1 MRYTYVRQHDTTD
14 CAAACLAM
22 VCLHYKKEVTIT
34 RLRDMMGT
42 DLKGTNL
49 VGLQKAANEL
59 GFTTAA
65 VRVDRENFLSDFS
78 LPCIAQVITDQGLAH
93 FVVVFK
99 KTTIKDDG
107 ARRKHMLQD
116 AESRKEEE
124 EKGKKHKCKDYVI
137 IGDPGTEL
145 KKISLDEFYKNFTG
159 VLLLLNPT
167 SEFKGGKIEKGGMM
181 KRYINLLLPQK
192 KLFFYAILSSI
203 ITTILGIASSMFNK
217 ILMDEVLPY
226 GLNSLLVT
234 LILVFSVVSITS
246 TLIGFVRQW
255 VLIHL
260 SIKIDIPLMLGYF
273 GHIFNLPMKF
283 FATRKTGD
291 ITTRYSDANTI
302 KSIFTSIALSLV
314 MDISM
319 AVITG
324 IILFRM
330 NAMLFSISLFM
341 ALVSILLVLVYKQ
354 PYKKINEESMAQS
367 AALNSQMI
375 ESLRGI
381 ETVKCNANEQT
392 ELDNLEREYMK
403 SLKISLRSSRIST
416 TQGLISSF
424 ISTGFSMLTTYV
436 GITQVLN
443 GEMTLG
449 GFMAFSTLSGY
460 FTSPLSNL
468 IGLQMQIQEAS
479 ISMKRL
485 TEIMDYPSEY
495 ETAEGVEQSELDK
508 VEGDIEFK
516 DVTFRYGNRAPALDH
531 ISFTIPA
538 GKKVALVGGSGSG
551 KSTITKLLLKYYDP
565 EDGEID
571 INGANL
577 AEYTNSSVRR
587 AIAYVPQNI
596 ELFSKTIYDNIRIS
610 RMDAT
615 LDEVK
620 EAAHKAWEELLASRR
635 DMEKKGEETLQ
646 WMKENDRRG
655 IVLAGRPYHVDPEI
669 NHGIPELI
677 TSYGFAVLTEDSIS
691 QLGEIER
698 PLVVTDQWMYHTRLY
713 RAASYV
719 KSQNNLDLIQ
729 LNSFGCGLDAVTTD
743 QVNDILTGSG
753 KIYTVLKIDEVN
765 NLGAA
770 RIRIRSLIAALR
782 VRDKKHYE
790 RKVVSSAYH
799 RITFTK
805 DMKKDY
811 TILCPQMSPIHFDLI
826 EPAIRSF
833 GYQVEVLQNDNRSA
847 IDTGLKYV
855 NNDACYPSLIVVGQ
869 IMDALLSGKY
879 DLDHTAI
886 FMSQTGGGCRAS
898 NYIGFIRRALE
909 RAGMGQIPVI
919 SVNANGMETNPGFSI
934 TLPLLTKAMQAVV
947 YGDIFMRVLYA
958 TRPYEKEPGSA
969 NALHQ
974 KWKARCI
981 KSLSK
986 RVPNMMEFS
995 RNISGIVRDFDELPR
1010 ISGLQKPKVGIVGE
1024 ILVKFSPL
1032 ANNHIVELLESEGAE
1047 AVMPDLMDFLLYCFY
1062 NSNFKAANLGGKKSS
1077 ASLCNMGIS
1086 LLEYFRKAARRELM
1100 KSKHFTAPA
1109 RIANLAEM
1117 AKDFVS
1123 IGNQTGEGWFLTG
1136 EMLELIHSG
1145 VGNIVCTQP
1154 FGCLPNH
1161 IVGKGVIKEL
1171 RKAYPNSNIIAVDYD
1186 PGASEVNQ
1194 LNRIKLML
1202 STAQKNL
1209 KNIDI

>member
-116 AESRKEEE
+116 AETRKEEE

-145 KKISLDEFYKNFTG
+145 KKITLDEFYKNFTG

-167 SEFKGGKIEKGGMM
+167 SEFKGGKLGKDGKDGKSSKYGMM
-181 KRYINLLLPQK
+181 KRYIDLLLPQK
-192 KLFFYAILSSI
+192 KLFFYAILSSV

-226 GLNSLLVT
+226 GLNSLLIT

-319 AVITG
+319 AIITG

-341 ALVSILLVLVYKQ
+341 ALVSILLVLIYKQ
-354 PYKKINEESMAQS
+354 PYKRINEESMAQA

-416 TQGLISSF
+416 TQGLISAF
-424 ISTGFSMLTTYV
+424 ISTGFGMLTTYV
-436 GITQVLN
+436 GIMQVLN

-449 GFMAFSTLSGY
+449 GYMAFSTLSGY

-485 TEIMDYPSEY
+485 TEIMDYPAEY
-495 ETAEGVEQSELDK
+495 ETAEGTEQSELEK
-508 VEGDIEFK
+508 VDGDIEFK

-531 ISFTIPA
+531 VSFTIPA
-538 GKKVALVGGSGSG
+538 GKKVALVGSSGSG

-577 AEYTNSSVRR
+577 AEYTNHSVRR
-587 AIAYVPQNI
+587 AIAYVPQNV

-620 EAAHKAWEELLASRR
+620 EAAKKADAHEFIRHLPLQYNTYLEEAGNGLSGGEKQRIALARAFLKDSNLYIL
-635 DMEKKGEETLQ
+635 DESTSNLDFATETLIFNMIYEQ
-646 WMKENDRRG
+646 LADRSML
-655 IVLAGRPYHVDPEI
+655 IVAH
-669 NHGIPELI
+669 
-677 TSYGFAVLTEDSIS
+677 
-691 QLGEIER
+691 
-698 PLVVTDQWMYHTRLY
+698 RLSTI
-713 RAASYV
+713 RDC
-719 KSQNNLDLIQ
+719 DLI
-729 LNSFGCGLDAVTTD
+729 LVMDH
-743 QVNDILTGSG
+743 G
-753 KIYTVLKIDEVN
+753 KIVERGTHDELMAMDGRYAELWN
-765 NLGAA
+765 MQQG
-770 RIRIRSLIAALR
+770 IF
-782 VRDKKHYE
+782 
-790 RKVVSSAYH
+790 RKRKPESAPQAPSAVVEE
-799 RITFTK
+799 
-805 DMKKDY
+805 DD
-811 TILCPQMSPIHFDLI
+811 DG
-826 EPAIRSF
+826 E
-833 GYQVEVLQNDNRSA
+833 
-847 IDTGLKYV
+847 
-855 NNDACYPSLIVVGQ
+855 
-869 IMDALLSGKY
+869 
-879 DLDHTAI
+879 
-886 FMSQTGGGCRAS
+886 
-898 NYIGFIRRALE
+898 
-909 RAGMGQIPVI
+909 
-919 SVNANGMETNPGFSI
+919 SI
-934 TLPLLTKAMQAVV
+934 T
-947 YGDIFMRVLYA
+947 Y
-958 TRPYEKEPGSA
+958 
-969 NALHQ
+969 
-974 KWKARCI
+974 
-981 KSLSK
+981 
-986 RVPNMMEFS
+986 
-995 RNISGIVRDFDELPR
+995 
-1010 ISGLQKPKVGIVGE
+1010 
-1024 ILVKFSPL
+1024 
-1032 ANNHIVELLESEGAE
+1032 
-1047 AVMPDLMDFLLYCFY
+1047 
-1062 NSNFKAANLGGKKSS
+1062 
-1077 ASLCNMGIS
+1077 
-1086 LLEYFRKAARRELM
+1086 
-1100 KSKHFTAPA
+1100 
-1109 RIANLAEM
+1109 
-1117 AKDFVS
+1117 
-1123 IGNQTGEGWFLTG
+1123 
-1136 EMLELIHSG
+1136 
-1145 VGNIVCTQP
+1145 
-1154 FGCLPNH
+1154 
-1161 IVGKGVIKEL
+1161 
-1171 RKAYPNSNIIAVDYD
+1171 
-1186 PGASEVNQ
+1186 
-1194 LNRIKLML
+1194 
-1202 STAQKNL
+1202 
-1209 KNIDI
+1209 

>member
-99 KTTIKDDG
+99 KTTIKDEG

-116 AESRKEEE
+116 AETRKEEE
-124 EKGKKHKCKDYVI
+124 KKGKKHKCKDYVI

-167 SEFKGGKIEKGGMM
+167 SEFKGGKLGSRDGKDGKDGKSGKYGMM
-181 KRYINLLLPQK
+181 KRYIDLLLPQK
-192 KLFFYAILSSI
+192 KLFFYAILSSV

-226 GLNSLLVT
+226 GLNNLLVT

-291 ITTRYSDANTI
+291 ITTRYSDADTI

-354 PYKKINEESMAQS
+354 PYKRINEESMAQS

-416 TQGLISSF
+416 TQGLVSSF

-436 GITQVLN
+436 GISQVLN

-449 GFMAFSTLSGY
+449 GFMAFSTLSSY

-485 TEIMDYPSEY
+485 TEIMDYPAEN
-495 ETAEGVEQSELDK
+495 ETAEGMEQSEMEK

-531 ISFTIPA
+531 VSFTIPA
-538 GKKVALVGGSGSG
+538 GKKVALVGSSGSG

-571 INGANL
+571 VNGVNL
-577 AEYTNSSVRR
+577 AEYSNHSVRR
-587 AIAYVPQNI
+587 AIAYVPQNV

-620 EAAHKAWEELLASRR
+620 EAAKKADAHEFIRHLPLQYNTYLEEAGNGLSGGEKQRIALARAFLKDSNLYILDESTSNLDFATETLIFNMIYEQLADRSMLIVAHRLSTIRDCDLILVMDHGKIVERGTHEEL
-635 DMEKKGEETLQ
+635 
-646 WMKENDRRG
+646 
-655 IVLAGRPYHVDPEI
+655 
-669 NHGIPELI
+669 
-677 TSYGFAVLTEDSIS
+677 
-691 QLGEIER
+691 
-698 PLVVTDQWMYHTRLY
+698 
-713 RAASYV
+713 
-719 KSQNNLDLIQ
+719 
-729 LNSFGCGLDAVTTD
+729 
-743 QVNDILTGSG
+743 
-753 KIYTVLKIDEVN
+753 
-765 NLGAA
+765 
-770 RIRIRSLIAALR
+770 
-782 VRDKKHYE
+782 
-790 RKVVSSAYH
+790 
-799 RITFTK
+799 
-805 DMKKDY
+805 
-811 TILCPQMSPIHFDLI
+811 
-826 EPAIRSF
+826 
-833 GYQVEVLQNDNRSA
+833 
-847 IDTGLKYV
+847 
-855 NNDACYPSLIVVGQ
+855 
-869 IMDALLSGKY
+869 
-879 DLDHTAI
+879 
-886 FMSQTGGGCRAS
+886 
-898 NYIGFIRRALE
+898 
-909 RAGMGQIPVI
+909 
-919 SVNANGMETNPGFSI
+919 
-934 TLPLLTKAMQAVV
+934 
-947 YGDIFMRVLYA
+947 
-958 TRPYEKEPGSA
+958 
-969 NALHQ
+969 
-974 KWKARCI
+974 
-981 KSLSK
+981 
-986 RVPNMMEFS
+986 
-995 RNISGIVRDFDELPR
+995 
-1010 ISGLQKPKVGIVGE
+1010 
-1024 ILVKFSPL
+1024 
-1032 ANNHIVELLESEGAE
+1032 
-1047 AVMPDLMDFLLYCFY
+1047 
-1062 NSNFKAANLGGKKSS
+1062 
-1077 ASLCNMGIS
+1077 
-1086 LLEYFRKAARRELM
+1086 
-1100 KSKHFTAPA
+1100 
-1109 RIANLAEM
+1109 M
-1117 AKDFVS
+1117 AKD
-1123 IGNQTGEGWFLTG
+1123 GRYA
-1136 EMLELIHSG
+1136 ELWNMQQGI
-1145 VGNIVCTQP
+1145 
-1154 FGCLPNH
+1154 FR
-1161 IVGKGVIKEL
+1161 K
-1171 RKAYPNSNIIAVDYD
+1171 RKAEPAPQVSAAVVEEDDDGESITY
-1186 PGASEVNQ
+1186 
-1194 LNRIKLML
+1194 
-1202 STAQKNL
+1202 
-1209 KNIDI
+1209 

>member
-99 KTTIKDDG
+99 KITIKDEG

-116 AESRKEEE
+116 AETRKEEE
-124 EKGKKHKCKDYVI
+124 KKGKKHKCKDYVI

-167 SEFKGGKIEKGGMM
+167 SEFKGGKLGSRDGKDGKDGKSGKYGMM
-181 KRYINLLLPQK
+181 KRYIDLLLPQK
-192 KLFFYAILSSI
+192 KLFFYAILSSV

-226 GLNSLLVT
+226 GLNNLLVT

-291 ITTRYSDANTI
+291 ITTRYSDADTI

-354 PYKKINEESMAQS
+354 PYKRINEESMAQS

-436 GITQVLN
+436 GISQVLN

-449 GFMAFSTLSGY
+449 GFMAFSTLSSY

-485 TEIMDYPSEY
+485 TEIMDYPAEN
-495 ETAEGVEQSELDK
+495 ETAEGMEQSEMEK

-516 DVTFRYGNRAPALDH
+516 DVTFRYGNRTPALDH
-531 ISFTIPA
+531 VSFTIPA
-538 GKKVALVGGSGSG
+538 GKKVALVGSSGSG

-571 INGANL
+571 VNGVNL
-577 AEYTNSSVRR
+577 AEYSNHSVRR
-587 AIAYVPQNI
+587 AIAYVPQNV

-620 EAAHKAWEELLASRR
+620 EAAKKADAHEFIRHLPLQYNTYLEEAGNGLSGGEKQRIALARAFLKDSNLYILDESTSNLDFATETLIFNMIYEQLADRSMLIVAHRLSTIRDCDLILVMDHGKIVERGNHEEL
-635 DMEKKGEETLQ
+635 
-646 WMKENDRRG
+646 
-655 IVLAGRPYHVDPEI
+655 
-669 NHGIPELI
+669 
-677 TSYGFAVLTEDSIS
+677 
-691 QLGEIER
+691 
-698 PLVVTDQWMYHTRLY
+698 
-713 RAASYV
+713 
-719 KSQNNLDLIQ
+719 
-729 LNSFGCGLDAVTTD
+729 
-743 QVNDILTGSG
+743 
-753 KIYTVLKIDEVN
+753 
-765 NLGAA
+765 
-770 RIRIRSLIAALR
+770 
-782 VRDKKHYE
+782 
-790 RKVVSSAYH
+790 
-799 RITFTK
+799 
-805 DMKKDY
+805 
-811 TILCPQMSPIHFDLI
+811 
-826 EPAIRSF
+826 
-833 GYQVEVLQNDNRSA
+833 
-847 IDTGLKYV
+847 
-855 NNDACYPSLIVVGQ
+855 
-869 IMDALLSGKY
+869 
-879 DLDHTAI
+879 
-886 FMSQTGGGCRAS
+886 
-898 NYIGFIRRALE
+898 
-909 RAGMGQIPVI
+909 
-919 SVNANGMETNPGFSI
+919 
-934 TLPLLTKAMQAVV
+934 
-947 YGDIFMRVLYA
+947 
-958 TRPYEKEPGSA
+958 
-969 NALHQ
+969 
-974 KWKARCI
+974 
-981 KSLSK
+981 
-986 RVPNMMEFS
+986 
-995 RNISGIVRDFDELPR
+995 
-1010 ISGLQKPKVGIVGE
+1010 
-1024 ILVKFSPL
+1024 
-1032 ANNHIVELLESEGAE
+1032 
-1047 AVMPDLMDFLLYCFY
+1047 
-1062 NSNFKAANLGGKKSS
+1062 
-1077 ASLCNMGIS
+1077 
-1086 LLEYFRKAARRELM
+1086 
-1100 KSKHFTAPA
+1100 
-1109 RIANLAEM
+1109 M
-1117 AKDFVS
+1117 AKD
-1123 IGNQTGEGWFLTG
+1123 GRYA
-1136 EMLELIHSG
+1136 ELWNMQQGI
-1145 VGNIVCTQP
+1145 
-1154 FGCLPNH
+1154 FR
-1161 IVGKGVIKEL
+1161 K
-1171 RKAYPNSNIIAVDYD
+1171 RKAEPAPQAVAAVVEEDDDGESITY
-1186 PGASEVNQ
+1186 
-1194 LNRIKLML
+1194 
-1202 STAQKNL
+1202 
-1209 KNIDI
+1209 

>member
-99 KTTIKDDG
+99 KTTIKDEG

-116 AESRKEEE
+116 AETRKEEE
-124 EKGKKHKCKDYVI
+124 KKGKKHKCKDYVI

-167 SEFKGGKIEKGGMM
+167 SEFKGGKLGSRDGKDGKDGKSGKYGMM
-181 KRYINLLLPQK
+181 KRYIDLLLPQK
-192 KLFFYAILSSI
+192 KLFFYAILSSV

-226 GLNSLLVT
+226 GLNNLLVT

-291 ITTRYSDANTI
+291 ITTRYSDADTI

-354 PYKKINEESMAQS
+354 PYKRINEESMAQS

-436 GITQVLN
+436 GISQVLN

-449 GFMAFSTLSGY
+449 GFMAFSTLSSY

-485 TEIMDYPSEY
+485 TEIMDYPAEN
-495 ETAEGVEQSELDK
+495 ETAEGMEQSEMEK

-531 ISFTIPA
+531 VSFTIPA
-538 GKKVALVGGSGSG
+538 GKKVALVGSSGSG

-571 INGANL
+571 VNGVNL
-577 AEYTNSSVRR
+577 AEYSSHSVRR
-587 AIAYVPQNI
+587 AIAYVPQNV

-620 EAAHKAWEELLASRR
+620 EAAKKADAHEFIRHLPLQYNTYLEEAGNGLSGGEKQRIALARAFLKDSNLYILDESTSNLDFATETLIFNMIYEQLADRSMLIVAHRLSTIRDCDLILVMDHGKIVERGNHEEL
-635 DMEKKGEETLQ
+635 
-646 WMKENDRRG
+646 
-655 IVLAGRPYHVDPEI
+655 
-669 NHGIPELI
+669 
-677 TSYGFAVLTEDSIS
+677 
-691 QLGEIER
+691 
-698 PLVVTDQWMYHTRLY
+698 
-713 RAASYV
+713 
-719 KSQNNLDLIQ
+719 
-729 LNSFGCGLDAVTTD
+729 
-743 QVNDILTGSG
+743 
-753 KIYTVLKIDEVN
+753 
-765 NLGAA
+765 
-770 RIRIRSLIAALR
+770 
-782 VRDKKHYE
+782 
-790 RKVVSSAYH
+790 
-799 RITFTK
+799 
-805 DMKKDY
+805 
-811 TILCPQMSPIHFDLI
+811 
-826 EPAIRSF
+826 
-833 GYQVEVLQNDNRSA
+833 
-847 IDTGLKYV
+847 
-855 NNDACYPSLIVVGQ
+855 
-869 IMDALLSGKY
+869 
-879 DLDHTAI
+879 
-886 FMSQTGGGCRAS
+886 
-898 NYIGFIRRALE
+898 
-909 RAGMGQIPVI
+909 
-919 SVNANGMETNPGFSI
+919 
-934 TLPLLTKAMQAVV
+934 
-947 YGDIFMRVLYA
+947 
-958 TRPYEKEPGSA
+958 
-969 NALHQ
+969 
-974 KWKARCI
+974 
-981 KSLSK
+981 
-986 RVPNMMEFS
+986 
-995 RNISGIVRDFDELPR
+995 
-1010 ISGLQKPKVGIVGE
+1010 
-1024 ILVKFSPL
+1024 
-1032 ANNHIVELLESEGAE
+1032 
-1047 AVMPDLMDFLLYCFY
+1047 
-1062 NSNFKAANLGGKKSS
+1062 
-1077 ASLCNMGIS
+1077 
-1086 LLEYFRKAARRELM
+1086 
-1100 KSKHFTAPA
+1100 
-1109 RIANLAEM
+1109 M
-1117 AKDFVS
+1117 AKD
-1123 IGNQTGEGWFLTG
+1123 GRYA
-1136 EMLELIHSG
+1136 ELWNMQQGI
-1145 VGNIVCTQP
+1145 
-1154 FGCLPNH
+1154 FR
-1161 IVGKGVIKEL
+1161 K
-1171 RKAYPNSNIIAVDYD
+1171 RKAEPAPQVSAAVVEEDDDGESITY
-1186 PGASEVNQ
+1186 
-1194 LNRIKLML
+1194 
-1202 STAQKNL
+1202 
-1209 KNIDI
+1209 

>member
-99 KTTIKDDG
+99 KTTIKDEG

-116 AESRKEEE
+116 AETRKEEE
-124 EKGKKHKCKDYVI
+124 KKGKKHKCKDYVI

-167 SEFKGGKIEKGGMM
+167 SEFKGGKLGSRDGKGGKDGKDGKSGKYGMM
-181 KRYINLLLPQK
+181 KRYIDLLLPQK
-192 KLFFYAILSSI
+192 KLFFYAILSSV

-226 GLNSLLVT
+226 GLNNLLVT

-291 ITTRYSDANTI
+291 ITTRYSDADTI

-354 PYKKINEESMAQS
+354 PYKRINEESMAQS

-436 GITQVLN
+436 GISQVLN

-449 GFMAFSTLSGY
+449 GFMAFSTLSSY

-468 IGLQMQIQEAS
+468 IGLQMEIQEAS

-485 TEIMDYPSEY
+485 TEIMDYPAEN
-495 ETAEGVEQSELDK
+495 ETAEGMEQSEMEK

-531 ISFTIPA
+531 VSFTIPA
-538 GKKVALVGGSGSG
+538 GKKVALVGSSGSG

-571 INGANL
+571 VNGVNL
-577 AEYTNSSVRR
+577 AEYSNHSVRR
-587 AIAYVPQNI
+587 AIAYVPQNV

-620 EAAHKAWEELLASRR
+620 EAAKKADAHEFIRHLPLQYNTYLEEAGNGLSGGEKQRIALARAFLKDSNLYILDESTSNLDFATETLIFNMIYEQLADRSMLIVAHRLSTIRDCDLILVMDHGKIVERGNHEEL
-635 DMEKKGEETLQ
+635 
-646 WMKENDRRG
+646 
-655 IVLAGRPYHVDPEI
+655 
-669 NHGIPELI
+669 
-677 TSYGFAVLTEDSIS
+677 
-691 QLGEIER
+691 
-698 PLVVTDQWMYHTRLY
+698 
-713 RAASYV
+713 
-719 KSQNNLDLIQ
+719 
-729 LNSFGCGLDAVTTD
+729 
-743 QVNDILTGSG
+743 
-753 KIYTVLKIDEVN
+753 
-765 NLGAA
+765 
-770 RIRIRSLIAALR
+770 
-782 VRDKKHYE
+782 
-790 RKVVSSAYH
+790 
-799 RITFTK
+799 
-805 DMKKDY
+805 
-811 TILCPQMSPIHFDLI
+811 
-826 EPAIRSF
+826 
-833 GYQVEVLQNDNRSA
+833 
-847 IDTGLKYV
+847 
-855 NNDACYPSLIVVGQ
+855 
-869 IMDALLSGKY
+869 
-879 DLDHTAI
+879 
-886 FMSQTGGGCRAS
+886 
-898 NYIGFIRRALE
+898 
-909 RAGMGQIPVI
+909 
-919 SVNANGMETNPGFSI
+919 
-934 TLPLLTKAMQAVV
+934 
-947 YGDIFMRVLYA
+947 
-958 TRPYEKEPGSA
+958 
-969 NALHQ
+969 
-974 KWKARCI
+974 
-981 KSLSK
+981 
-986 RVPNMMEFS
+986 
-995 RNISGIVRDFDELPR
+995 
-1010 ISGLQKPKVGIVGE
+1010 
-1024 ILVKFSPL
+1024 
-1032 ANNHIVELLESEGAE
+1032 
-1047 AVMPDLMDFLLYCFY
+1047 
-1062 NSNFKAANLGGKKSS
+1062 
-1077 ASLCNMGIS
+1077 
-1086 LLEYFRKAARRELM
+1086 
-1100 KSKHFTAPA
+1100 
-1109 RIANLAEM
+1109 M
-1117 AKDFVS
+1117 AKD
-1123 IGNQTGEGWFLTG
+1123 GRYA
-1136 EMLELIHSG
+1136 ELWNMQQGI
-1145 VGNIVCTQP
+1145 
-1154 FGCLPNH
+1154 FR
-1161 IVGKGVIKEL
+1161 K
-1171 RKAYPNSNIIAVDYD
+1171 RKAEPAPQVSAAVVEEDDDGESITY
-1186 PGASEVNQ
+1186 
-1194 LNRIKLML
+1194 
-1202 STAQKNL
+1202 
-1209 KNIDI
+1209 

>member
-99 KTTIKDDG
+99 KTTIKDEG

-116 AESRKEEE
+116 AETRKEEE
-124 EKGKKHKCKDYVI
+124 KKGKKHKCKDYVI

-167 SEFKGGKIEKGGMM
+167 SEFKGGKLGSRDGKDGKDGKSGKYGMM
-181 KRYINLLLPQK
+181 KRYIDLLLPQK
-192 KLFFYAILSSI
+192 KLFFYAILSSV

-226 GLNSLLVT
+226 GLNNLLVT

-291 ITTRYSDANTI
+291 ITTRYSDADTI

-341 ALVSILLVLVYKQ
+341 ALVSILLVLVFKQ
-354 PYKKINEESMAQS
+354 PYKRINEETMIQS

-381 ETVKCNANEQT
+381 ETIKCNANEDTQL
-392 ELDNLEREYMK
+392 ENLEKEYIK

-416 TQGLISSF
+416 GQGLISTF

-436 GITQVLN
+436 GISQVLH

-449 GFMAFSTLSGY
+449 GFMAFSTLSSY

-468 IGLQMQIQEAS
+468 IGLQMSIQEAG

-485 TEIMDYPSEY
+485 TEIMDYP
-495 ETAEGVEQSELDK
+495 AEDEANEGSELIPLEK

-538 GKKVALVGGSGSG
+538 GKKVALVGSSGSG

-571 INGANL
+571 VNGVNL
-577 AEYTNSSVRR
+577 AEYSNHSVRR
-587 AIAYVPQNI
+587 AIAYVPQNV

-620 EAAHKAWEELLASRR
+620 EAAKKADAHEFIRHLPLQYNTYLEEAGNGLSGGEKQRIALARAFLKDSNLYILDESTSNLDFATETLIFNMIYEQLADRSMLIVAHRLSTIRDCDLILVMDHGKIVERGNHEEL
-635 DMEKKGEETLQ
+635 
-646 WMKENDRRG
+646 
-655 IVLAGRPYHVDPEI
+655 
-669 NHGIPELI
+669 
-677 TSYGFAVLTEDSIS
+677 
-691 QLGEIER
+691 
-698 PLVVTDQWMYHTRLY
+698 
-713 RAASYV
+713 
-719 KSQNNLDLIQ
+719 
-729 LNSFGCGLDAVTTD
+729 
-743 QVNDILTGSG
+743 
-753 KIYTVLKIDEVN
+753 
-765 NLGAA
+765 
-770 RIRIRSLIAALR
+770 
-782 VRDKKHYE
+782 
-790 RKVVSSAYH
+790 
-799 RITFTK
+799 
-805 DMKKDY
+805 
-811 TILCPQMSPIHFDLI
+811 
-826 EPAIRSF
+826 
-833 GYQVEVLQNDNRSA
+833 
-847 IDTGLKYV
+847 
-855 NNDACYPSLIVVGQ
+855 
-869 IMDALLSGKY
+869 
-879 DLDHTAI
+879 
-886 FMSQTGGGCRAS
+886 
-898 NYIGFIRRALE
+898 
-909 RAGMGQIPVI
+909 
-919 SVNANGMETNPGFSI
+919 
-934 TLPLLTKAMQAVV
+934 
-947 YGDIFMRVLYA
+947 
-958 TRPYEKEPGSA
+958 
-969 NALHQ
+969 
-974 KWKARCI
+974 
-981 KSLSK
+981 
-986 RVPNMMEFS
+986 
-995 RNISGIVRDFDELPR
+995 
-1010 ISGLQKPKVGIVGE
+1010 
-1024 ILVKFSPL
+1024 
-1032 ANNHIVELLESEGAE
+1032 
-1047 AVMPDLMDFLLYCFY
+1047 
-1062 NSNFKAANLGGKKSS
+1062 
-1077 ASLCNMGIS
+1077 
-1086 LLEYFRKAARRELM
+1086 
-1100 KSKHFTAPA
+1100 
-1109 RIANLAEM
+1109 M
-1117 AKDFVS
+1117 AKD
-1123 IGNQTGEGWFLTG
+1123 GRYA
-1136 EMLELIHSG
+1136 ELWNMQQGI
-1145 VGNIVCTQP
+1145 
-1154 FGCLPNH
+1154 FR
-1161 IVGKGVIKEL
+1161 K
-1171 RKAYPNSNIIAVDYD
+1171 RKAEPAPQVSAAVVEEDDDGESITY
-1186 PGASEVNQ
+1186 
-1194 LNRIKLML
+1194 
-1202 STAQKNL
+1202 
-1209 KNIDI
+1209 

>member
-99 KTTIKDDG
+99 KTTIKDEG

-116 AESRKEEE
+116 AETRKEEE
-124 EKGKKHKCKDYVI
+124 KKGKKHKCKDYVI

-167 SEFKGGKIEKGGMM
+167 SEFKGGKLGSRDGKDGKSGKYGMM
-181 KRYINLLLPQK
+181 KRYIDLLLPQK
-192 KLFFYAILSSI
+192 KLFFYAILSSV

-226 GLNSLLVT
+226 GLNNLLVT

-291 ITTRYSDANTI
+291 ITTRYSDADTI

-354 PYKKINEESMAQS
+354 PYKRINEESMAQS

-436 GITQVLN
+436 GISQVLN

-449 GFMAFSTLSGY
+449 GFMAFSTLSSY

-468 IGLQMQIQEAS
+468 IGLQMEIQEAS

-485 TEIMDYPSEY
+485 TEIMDYPAEN
-495 ETAEGVEQSELDK
+495 ETAEGMEQSEMEK

-531 ISFTIPA
+531 VSFTIPA
-538 GKKVALVGGSGSG
+538 GKKVALVGSSGSG

-571 INGANL
+571 VNGVNL
-577 AEYTNSSVRR
+577 AEYSNHSVRR
-587 AIAYVPQNI
+587 AIAYVPQNV

-620 EAAHKAWEELLASRR
+620 EAAKKADAHEFIRHLPLQYNTYLEEAGNGLSGGEKQRIALARAFLKDSNLYILDESTSNLDFATETLIFNMIYEQLADRSMLIVAHRLSTIRDCDLILVMDHGKIVERGNHEEL
-635 DMEKKGEETLQ
+635 
-646 WMKENDRRG
+646 
-655 IVLAGRPYHVDPEI
+655 
-669 NHGIPELI
+669 
-677 TSYGFAVLTEDSIS
+677 
-691 QLGEIER
+691 
-698 PLVVTDQWMYHTRLY
+698 
-713 RAASYV
+713 
-719 KSQNNLDLIQ
+719 
-729 LNSFGCGLDAVTTD
+729 
-743 QVNDILTGSG
+743 
-753 KIYTVLKIDEVN
+753 
-765 NLGAA
+765 
-770 RIRIRSLIAALR
+770 
-782 VRDKKHYE
+782 
-790 RKVVSSAYH
+790 
-799 RITFTK
+799 
-805 DMKKDY
+805 
-811 TILCPQMSPIHFDLI
+811 
-826 EPAIRSF
+826 
-833 GYQVEVLQNDNRSA
+833 
-847 IDTGLKYV
+847 
-855 NNDACYPSLIVVGQ
+855 
-869 IMDALLSGKY
+869 
-879 DLDHTAI
+879 
-886 FMSQTGGGCRAS
+886 
-898 NYIGFIRRALE
+898 
-909 RAGMGQIPVI
+909 
-919 SVNANGMETNPGFSI
+919 
-934 TLPLLTKAMQAVV
+934 
-947 YGDIFMRVLYA
+947 
-958 TRPYEKEPGSA
+958 
-969 NALHQ
+969 
-974 KWKARCI
+974 
-981 KSLSK
+981 
-986 RVPNMMEFS
+986 
-995 RNISGIVRDFDELPR
+995 
-1010 ISGLQKPKVGIVGE
+1010 
-1024 ILVKFSPL
+1024 
-1032 ANNHIVELLESEGAE
+1032 
-1047 AVMPDLMDFLLYCFY
+1047 
-1062 NSNFKAANLGGKKSS
+1062 
-1077 ASLCNMGIS
+1077 
-1086 LLEYFRKAARRELM
+1086 
-1100 KSKHFTAPA
+1100 
-1109 RIANLAEM
+1109 M
-1117 AKDFVS
+1117 AKD
-1123 IGNQTGEGWFLTG
+1123 GRYA
-1136 EMLELIHSG
+1136 ELWNMQQGI
-1145 VGNIVCTQP
+1145 
-1154 FGCLPNH
+1154 FR
-1161 IVGKGVIKEL
+1161 K
-1171 RKAYPNSNIIAVDYD
+1171 RKAEPAPQAVAAVVEEDDDGESITY
-1186 PGASEVNQ
+1186 
-1194 LNRIKLML
+1194 
-1202 STAQKNL
+1202 
-1209 KNIDI
+1209 

>member
-99 KTTIKDDG
+99 KTTIKDEG

-116 AESRKEEE
+116 AETRKEEE
-124 EKGKKHKCKDYVI
+124 KKGKKHKCKDYVI

-167 SEFKGGKIEKGGMM
+167 SEFKGGKPGSRDGKDGKDGKSGKYGMM
-181 KRYINLLLPQK
+181 KRYIDLLLPQK
-192 KLFFYAILSSI
+192 KLFFYAILSSV

-226 GLNSLLVT
+226 GLNNLLVT

-291 ITTRYSDANTI
+291 ITTRYSDADTI

-354 PYKKINEESMAQS
+354 PYKRINEESMAQS

-436 GITQVLN
+436 GISQVLN

-449 GFMAFSTLSGY
+449 GFMAFSTLSSY

-485 TEIMDYPSEY
+485 TEIMDYPAEN
-495 ETAEGVEQSELDK
+495 ETAEGMEQSEMEK

-531 ISFTIPA
+531 VSFTIPA
-538 GKKVALVGGSGSG
+538 GKKVALVGSSGSG

-571 INGANL
+571 VNGVNL
-577 AEYTNSSVRR
+577 AEYSNHSVRR
-587 AIAYVPQNI
+587 AIAYVPQNV

-620 EAAHKAWEELLASRR
+620 EAAKKADAHEFIRHLPLQYNTYLEEAGNGLSGGEKQRIALARAFLKDSNLYILDESTSNLDFATETLIFNMIYEQLADRSMLIVAHRLSTIRDCDLILVMDHGKIVERGNHEEL
-635 DMEKKGEETLQ
+635 
-646 WMKENDRRG
+646 
-655 IVLAGRPYHVDPEI
+655 
-669 NHGIPELI
+669 
-677 TSYGFAVLTEDSIS
+677 
-691 QLGEIER
+691 
-698 PLVVTDQWMYHTRLY
+698 
-713 RAASYV
+713 
-719 KSQNNLDLIQ
+719 
-729 LNSFGCGLDAVTTD
+729 
-743 QVNDILTGSG
+743 
-753 KIYTVLKIDEVN
+753 
-765 NLGAA
+765 
-770 RIRIRSLIAALR
+770 
-782 VRDKKHYE
+782 
-790 RKVVSSAYH
+790 
-799 RITFTK
+799 
-805 DMKKDY
+805 
-811 TILCPQMSPIHFDLI
+811 
-826 EPAIRSF
+826 
-833 GYQVEVLQNDNRSA
+833 
-847 IDTGLKYV
+847 
-855 NNDACYPSLIVVGQ
+855 
-869 IMDALLSGKY
+869 
-879 DLDHTAI
+879 
-886 FMSQTGGGCRAS
+886 
-898 NYIGFIRRALE
+898 
-909 RAGMGQIPVI
+909 
-919 SVNANGMETNPGFSI
+919 
-934 TLPLLTKAMQAVV
+934 
-947 YGDIFMRVLYA
+947 
-958 TRPYEKEPGSA
+958 
-969 NALHQ
+969 
-974 KWKARCI
+974 
-981 KSLSK
+981 
-986 RVPNMMEFS
+986 
-995 RNISGIVRDFDELPR
+995 
-1010 ISGLQKPKVGIVGE
+1010 
-1024 ILVKFSPL
+1024 
-1032 ANNHIVELLESEGAE
+1032 
-1047 AVMPDLMDFLLYCFY
+1047 
-1062 NSNFKAANLGGKKSS
+1062 
-1077 ASLCNMGIS
+1077 
-1086 LLEYFRKAARRELM
+1086 
-1100 KSKHFTAPA
+1100 
-1109 RIANLAEM
+1109 M
-1117 AKDFVS
+1117 AKD
-1123 IGNQTGEGWFLTG
+1123 GRYA
-1136 EMLELIHSG
+1136 ELWNMQQGI
-1145 VGNIVCTQP
+1145 
-1154 FGCLPNH
+1154 FR
-1161 IVGKGVIKEL
+1161 K
-1171 RKAYPNSNIIAVDYD
+1171 RKAEPAPQAVAAVVEEDDDGESITY
-1186 PGASEVNQ
+1186 
-1194 LNRIKLML
+1194 
-1202 STAQKNL
+1202 
-1209 KNIDI
+1209 

>member
-99 KTTIKDDG
+99 KTTIKDEG

-116 AESRKEEE
+116 AETRKEEE
-124 EKGKKHKCKDYVI
+124 KKGKKHKCKDYVI

-167 SEFKGGKIEKGGMM
+167 SEFKGGKLGSRDGKDGKDGKSGKYGMM
-181 KRYINLLLPQK
+181 KRYIDLLLPQK
-192 KLFFYAILSSI
+192 KLFFYAILSSV

-291 ITTRYSDANTI
+291 ITTRYSDADTI

-354 PYKKINEESMAQS
+354 PYKRINEESMAQS

-436 GITQVLN
+436 GISQVLN

-449 GFMAFSTLSGY
+449 GFMAFSTLSSY

-485 TEIMDYPSEY
+485 TEIMDYPAEY

-531 ISFTIPA
+531 VSFTIPA
-538 GKKVALVGGSGSG
+538 GKKVALVGSSGSG

-571 INGANL
+571 VNGVNL
-577 AEYTNSSVRR
+577 AEYSNHSVRR
-587 AIAYVPQNI
+587 AIAYVPQNV

-620 EAAHKAWEELLASRR
+620 EAAKKADAHEFIRHLPLQYNTYLEEAGNGLSGGEKQRIALARAFLKDSNLYILDESTSNLDFATETLIFNMIYEQLADRSMLIVAHRLSTIRDCDLILVMDHGKIVERGTHDELLAKDGRYAELWN
-635 DMEKKGEETLQ
+635 MQ
-646 WMKENDRRG
+646 QG
-655 IVLAGRPYHVDPEI
+655 IFRKRKPE
-669 NHGIPELI
+669 P
-677 TSYGFAVLTEDSIS
+677 T
-691 QLGEIER
+691 
-698 PLVVTDQWMYHTRLY
+698 
-713 RAASYV
+713 
-719 KSQNNLDLIQ
+719 
-729 LNSFGCGLDAVTTD
+729 
-743 QVNDILTGSG
+743 
-753 KIYTVLKIDEVN
+753 
-765 NLGAA
+765 
-770 RIRIRSLIAALR
+770 
-782 VRDKKHYE
+782 
-790 RKVVSSAYH
+790 
-799 RITFTK
+799 
-805 DMKKDY
+805 
-811 TILCPQMSPIHFDLI
+811 PQMPS
-826 EPAIRSF
+826 AV
-833 GYQVEVLQNDNRSA
+833 VEED
-847 IDTGLKYV
+847 DDG
-855 NNDACYPSLIVVGQ
+855 
-869 IMDALLSGKY
+869 
-879 DLDHTAI
+879 
-886 FMSQTGGGCRAS
+886 
-898 NYIGFIRRALE
+898 E
-909 RAGMGQIPVI
+909 
-919 SVNANGMETNPGFSI
+919 SI
-934 TLPLLTKAMQAVV
+934 T
-947 YGDIFMRVLYA
+947 Y
-958 TRPYEKEPGSA
+958 
-969 NALHQ
+969 
-974 KWKARCI
+974 
-981 KSLSK
+981 
-986 RVPNMMEFS
+986 
-995 RNISGIVRDFDELPR
+995 
-1010 ISGLQKPKVGIVGE
+1010 
-1024 ILVKFSPL
+1024 
-1032 ANNHIVELLESEGAE
+1032 
-1047 AVMPDLMDFLLYCFY
+1047 
-1062 NSNFKAANLGGKKSS
+1062 
-1077 ASLCNMGIS
+1077 
-1086 LLEYFRKAARRELM
+1086 
-1100 KSKHFTAPA
+1100 
-1109 RIANLAEM
+1109 
-1117 AKDFVS
+1117 
-1123 IGNQTGEGWFLTG
+1123 
-1136 EMLELIHSG
+1136 
-1145 VGNIVCTQP
+1145 
-1154 FGCLPNH
+1154 
-1161 IVGKGVIKEL
+1161 
-1171 RKAYPNSNIIAVDYD
+1171 
-1186 PGASEVNQ
+1186 
-1194 LNRIKLML
+1194 
-1202 STAQKNL
+1202 
-1209 KNIDI
+1209 

>member
-99 KTTIKDDG
+99 KTTIKDEG

-116 AESRKEEE
+116 AETRKEEE
-124 EKGKKHKCKDYVI
+124 KKGKKHKCKDYVI

-167 SEFKGGKIEKGGMM
+167 SEFKGGKLGSRDGKDGKDGKSGKYGMM
-181 KRYINLLLPQK
+181 KRYIDLLLPQK
-192 KLFFYAILSSI
+192 KLFFYAILSSV

-226 GLNSLLVT
+226 GLNNLLVT

-291 ITTRYSDANTI
+291 ITTRYSDADTI

-354 PYKKINEESMAQS
+354 PYKRINEESMAQS

-449 GFMAFSTLSGY
+449 GFMAFSTLSSY

-485 TEIMDYPSEY
+485 TEIMDYPAEN
-495 ETAEGVEQSELDK
+495 ETAEGMEQSEMEK

-531 ISFTIPA
+531 VSFTIPA
-538 GKKVALVGGSGSG
+538 GKKVALVGSSGSG

-571 INGANL
+571 VNGVNL
-577 AEYTNSSVRR
+577 AEYSSHSVRR
-587 AIAYVPQNI
+587 AIAYVPQNV

-620 EAAHKAWEELLASRR
+620 EAAKKADAHEFIRHLPLQYNTYLEEAGNGLSGGEKQRIALARAFLKDSNLYILDESTSNLDFATETLIFNMIYEQLADRSMLIVAHRLSTIRDCDLILVMDHGKIVERGNHEEL
-635 DMEKKGEETLQ
+635 
-646 WMKENDRRG
+646 
-655 IVLAGRPYHVDPEI
+655 
-669 NHGIPELI
+669 
-677 TSYGFAVLTEDSIS
+677 
-691 QLGEIER
+691 
-698 PLVVTDQWMYHTRLY
+698 
-713 RAASYV
+713 
-719 KSQNNLDLIQ
+719 
-729 LNSFGCGLDAVTTD
+729 
-743 QVNDILTGSG
+743 
-753 KIYTVLKIDEVN
+753 
-765 NLGAA
+765 
-770 RIRIRSLIAALR
+770 
-782 VRDKKHYE
+782 
-790 RKVVSSAYH
+790 
-799 RITFTK
+799 
-805 DMKKDY
+805 
-811 TILCPQMSPIHFDLI
+811 
-826 EPAIRSF
+826 
-833 GYQVEVLQNDNRSA
+833 
-847 IDTGLKYV
+847 
-855 NNDACYPSLIVVGQ
+855 
-869 IMDALLSGKY
+869 
-879 DLDHTAI
+879 
-886 FMSQTGGGCRAS
+886 
-898 NYIGFIRRALE
+898 
-909 RAGMGQIPVI
+909 
-919 SVNANGMETNPGFSI
+919 
-934 TLPLLTKAMQAVV
+934 
-947 YGDIFMRVLYA
+947 
-958 TRPYEKEPGSA
+958 
-969 NALHQ
+969 
-974 KWKARCI
+974 
-981 KSLSK
+981 
-986 RVPNMMEFS
+986 
-995 RNISGIVRDFDELPR
+995 
-1010 ISGLQKPKVGIVGE
+1010 
-1024 ILVKFSPL
+1024 
-1032 ANNHIVELLESEGAE
+1032 
-1047 AVMPDLMDFLLYCFY
+1047 
-1062 NSNFKAANLGGKKSS
+1062 
-1077 ASLCNMGIS
+1077 
-1086 LLEYFRKAARRELM
+1086 
-1100 KSKHFTAPA
+1100 
-1109 RIANLAEM
+1109 M
-1117 AKDFVS
+1117 AKD
-1123 IGNQTGEGWFLTG
+1123 GRYA
-1136 EMLELIHSG
+1136 ELWNMQQGI
-1145 VGNIVCTQP
+1145 
-1154 FGCLPNH
+1154 FR
-1161 IVGKGVIKEL
+1161 K
-1171 RKAYPNSNIIAVDYD
+1171 RKAEPAPQVSAAVVEEDDDGESITY
-1186 PGASEVNQ
+1186 
-1194 LNRIKLML
+1194 
-1202 STAQKNL
+1202 
-1209 KNIDI
+1209 

>member
-99 KTTIKDDG
+99 KTTIKDEG

-116 AESRKEEE
+116 AETRKEEE
-124 EKGKKHKCKDYVI
+124 KKGKKHKCKDYVI

-167 SEFKGGKIEKGGMM
+167 SEFKGGKLGSRDGKGGKDGKDGKSGKYGMM
-181 KRYINLLLPQK
+181 KRYIDLLLPQK
-192 KLFFYAILSSI
+192 KLFFYAILSSV

-226 GLNSLLVT
+226 GLNNLLVT

-291 ITTRYSDANTI
+291 ITTRYSDADTI

-354 PYKKINEESMAQS
+354 PYKRINEESMAQS

-436 GITQVLN
+436 GISQVLN

-449 GFMAFSTLSGY
+449 GFMAFSTLSSY

-485 TEIMDYPSEY
+485 TEIMDYPAEN
-495 ETAEGVEQSELDK
+495 ETAEGMEQSEMEK

-531 ISFTIPA
+531 VSFTIPA
-538 GKKVALVGGSGSG
+538 GKKVALVGSSGSG

-571 INGANL
+571 VNGVNL
-577 AEYTNSSVRR
+577 AEYSSHSVRR
-587 AIAYVPQNI
+587 AIAYVPQNV

-620 EAAHKAWEELLASRR
+620 EAAKKADAHEFIRHLPLQYNTYLEEAGNGLSGGEKQRIALARAFLKDSNLYILDESTSNLDFATETLIFNMIYEQLADRSMLIVAHRLSTIRDCDLILVMDHGKIVERGNHEEL
-635 DMEKKGEETLQ
+635 
-646 WMKENDRRG
+646 
-655 IVLAGRPYHVDPEI
+655 
-669 NHGIPELI
+669 
-677 TSYGFAVLTEDSIS
+677 
-691 QLGEIER
+691 
-698 PLVVTDQWMYHTRLY
+698 
-713 RAASYV
+713 
-719 KSQNNLDLIQ
+719 
-729 LNSFGCGLDAVTTD
+729 
-743 QVNDILTGSG
+743 
-753 KIYTVLKIDEVN
+753 
-765 NLGAA
+765 
-770 RIRIRSLIAALR
+770 
-782 VRDKKHYE
+782 
-790 RKVVSSAYH
+790 
-799 RITFTK
+799 
-805 DMKKDY
+805 
-811 TILCPQMSPIHFDLI
+811 
-826 EPAIRSF
+826 
-833 GYQVEVLQNDNRSA
+833 
-847 IDTGLKYV
+847 
-855 NNDACYPSLIVVGQ
+855 
-869 IMDALLSGKY
+869 
-879 DLDHTAI
+879 
-886 FMSQTGGGCRAS
+886 
-898 NYIGFIRRALE
+898 
-909 RAGMGQIPVI
+909 
-919 SVNANGMETNPGFSI
+919 
-934 TLPLLTKAMQAVV
+934 
-947 YGDIFMRVLYA
+947 
-958 TRPYEKEPGSA
+958 
-969 NALHQ
+969 
-974 KWKARCI
+974 
-981 KSLSK
+981 
-986 RVPNMMEFS
+986 
-995 RNISGIVRDFDELPR
+995 
-1010 ISGLQKPKVGIVGE
+1010 
-1024 ILVKFSPL
+1024 
-1032 ANNHIVELLESEGAE
+1032 
-1047 AVMPDLMDFLLYCFY
+1047 
-1062 NSNFKAANLGGKKSS
+1062 
-1077 ASLCNMGIS
+1077 
-1086 LLEYFRKAARRELM
+1086 
-1100 KSKHFTAPA
+1100 
-1109 RIANLAEM
+1109 M
-1117 AKDFVS
+1117 AKD
-1123 IGNQTGEGWFLTG
+1123 GRYA
-1136 EMLELIHSG
+1136 ELWNMQQGI
-1145 VGNIVCTQP
+1145 
-1154 FGCLPNH
+1154 FR
-1161 IVGKGVIKEL
+1161 K
-1171 RKAYPNSNIIAVDYD
+1171 RKAEPAPQAVAAVVEEDDDGESITY
-1186 PGASEVNQ
+1186 
-1194 LNRIKLML
+1194 
-1202 STAQKNL
+1202 
-1209 KNIDI
+1209 

>member
-99 KTTIKDDG
+99 KTTIKDEG

-116 AESRKEEE
+116 AETRKEEE
-124 EKGKKHKCKDYVI
+124 KKGKKHKCKDYVI

-167 SEFKGGKIEKGGMM
+167 SEFKGGKLGSRDGKDGKDGKSGKYGMM
-181 KRYINLLLPQK
+181 KRYIDLLLPQK
-192 KLFFYAILSSI
+192 KLFFYAILSSV

-226 GLNSLLVT
+226 GLNNLLVT

-291 ITTRYSDANTI
+291 ITTRYSDADTI

-354 PYKKINEESMAQS
+354 PYKRINEESMAQS

-416 TQGLISSF
+416 TQGLVSSF

-436 GITQVLN
+436 GISQVLN

-449 GFMAFSTLSGY
+449 GFMAFSTLSSY

-485 TEIMDYPSEY
+485 TEIMDYPAEN
-495 ETAEGVEQSELDK
+495 ETAEGMEQSEMEK

-531 ISFTIPA
+531 VSFTIPA
-538 GKKVALVGGSGSG
+538 GKKVALVGSSGSG

-571 INGANL
+571 VNGVNL
-577 AEYTNSSVRR
+577 AEYSNHSVRR
-587 AIAYVPQNI
+587 AIAYVPQNV

-620 EAAHKAWEELLASRR
+620 EAAKKADAHEFIRHLPLQYNTYLEEAGNGLSGGEKQRIALARAFLKDSNLYILDESTSNLDFSTETLIFNMIYEQLADRSMLIVAHRLSTIRDCDLILVMDHGKIVERGNHEEL
-635 DMEKKGEETLQ
+635 
-646 WMKENDRRG
+646 
-655 IVLAGRPYHVDPEI
+655 
-669 NHGIPELI
+669 
-677 TSYGFAVLTEDSIS
+677 
-691 QLGEIER
+691 
-698 PLVVTDQWMYHTRLY
+698 
-713 RAASYV
+713 
-719 KSQNNLDLIQ
+719 
-729 LNSFGCGLDAVTTD
+729 
-743 QVNDILTGSG
+743 
-753 KIYTVLKIDEVN
+753 
-765 NLGAA
+765 
-770 RIRIRSLIAALR
+770 
-782 VRDKKHYE
+782 
-790 RKVVSSAYH
+790 
-799 RITFTK
+799 
-805 DMKKDY
+805 
-811 TILCPQMSPIHFDLI
+811 
-826 EPAIRSF
+826 
-833 GYQVEVLQNDNRSA
+833 
-847 IDTGLKYV
+847 
-855 NNDACYPSLIVVGQ
+855 
-869 IMDALLSGKY
+869 
-879 DLDHTAI
+879 
-886 FMSQTGGGCRAS
+886 
-898 NYIGFIRRALE
+898 
-909 RAGMGQIPVI
+909 
-919 SVNANGMETNPGFSI
+919 
-934 TLPLLTKAMQAVV
+934 
-947 YGDIFMRVLYA
+947 
-958 TRPYEKEPGSA
+958 
-969 NALHQ
+969 
-974 KWKARCI
+974 
-981 KSLSK
+981 
-986 RVPNMMEFS
+986 
-995 RNISGIVRDFDELPR
+995 
-1010 ISGLQKPKVGIVGE
+1010 
-1024 ILVKFSPL
+1024 
-1032 ANNHIVELLESEGAE
+1032 
-1047 AVMPDLMDFLLYCFY
+1047 
-1062 NSNFKAANLGGKKSS
+1062 
-1077 ASLCNMGIS
+1077 
-1086 LLEYFRKAARRELM
+1086 
-1100 KSKHFTAPA
+1100 
-1109 RIANLAEM
+1109 M
-1117 AKDFVS
+1117 AKD
-1123 IGNQTGEGWFLTG
+1123 GRYA
-1136 EMLELIHSG
+1136 ELWNMQQGI
-1145 VGNIVCTQP
+1145 
-1154 FGCLPNH
+1154 FR
-1161 IVGKGVIKEL
+1161 K
-1171 RKAYPNSNIIAVDYD
+1171 RKAEPAPQVSAAVVEEDDDGESITY
-1186 PGASEVNQ
+1186 
-1194 LNRIKLML
+1194 
-1202 STAQKNL
+1202 
-1209 KNIDI
+1209 

>member
-99 KTTIKDDG
+99 KTTIKDEG

-116 AESRKEEE
+116 AETRKEEE
-124 EKGKKHKCKDYVI
+124 KKGKKHKCKDYVI

-167 SEFKGGKIEKGGMM
+167 SEFKGGKLGSRDGKDGKDGKSGKSGKYGMM
-181 KRYINLLLPQK
+181 KRYIDLLLPQK
-192 KLFFYAILSSI
+192 KLFFYAILSSV

-226 GLNSLLVT
+226 GLNNLLVT

-291 ITTRYSDANTI
+291 ITTRYSDADTI

-354 PYKKINEESMAQS
+354 PYKRINEESMAQS

-436 GITQVLN
+436 GISQVLN

-449 GFMAFSTLSGY
+449 GFMAFSTLSSY

-468 IGLQMQIQEAS
+468 IGLQMEIQEAS

-485 TEIMDYPSEY
+485 TEIMDYPAEN
-495 ETAEGVEQSELDK
+495 ETAEGMEQSEMEK

-531 ISFTIPA
+531 VSFTIPA
-538 GKKVALVGGSGSG
+538 GKKVALVGSSGSG

-571 INGANL
+571 VNGVNL
-577 AEYTNSSVRR
+577 AEYSNHSVRR
-587 AIAYVPQNI
+587 AIAYVPQNV

-620 EAAHKAWEELLASRR
+620 EAAKKADAHEFIRHLPLQYNTYLEEAGNGLSGGEKQRIALARAFLKDSNLYILDESTSNLDFATETLIFNMIYEQLADRSMLIVAHRLSTIRDCDLILVMDHGKIVERGSHEEL
-635 DMEKKGEETLQ
+635 
-646 WMKENDRRG
+646 
-655 IVLAGRPYHVDPEI
+655 
-669 NHGIPELI
+669 
-677 TSYGFAVLTEDSIS
+677 
-691 QLGEIER
+691 
-698 PLVVTDQWMYHTRLY
+698 
-713 RAASYV
+713 
-719 KSQNNLDLIQ
+719 
-729 LNSFGCGLDAVTTD
+729 
-743 QVNDILTGSG
+743 
-753 KIYTVLKIDEVN
+753 
-765 NLGAA
+765 
-770 RIRIRSLIAALR
+770 
-782 VRDKKHYE
+782 
-790 RKVVSSAYH
+790 
-799 RITFTK
+799 
-805 DMKKDY
+805 
-811 TILCPQMSPIHFDLI
+811 
-826 EPAIRSF
+826 
-833 GYQVEVLQNDNRSA
+833 
-847 IDTGLKYV
+847 
-855 NNDACYPSLIVVGQ
+855 
-869 IMDALLSGKY
+869 
-879 DLDHTAI
+879 
-886 FMSQTGGGCRAS
+886 
-898 NYIGFIRRALE
+898 
-909 RAGMGQIPVI
+909 
-919 SVNANGMETNPGFSI
+919 
-934 TLPLLTKAMQAVV
+934 
-947 YGDIFMRVLYA
+947 
-958 TRPYEKEPGSA
+958 
-969 NALHQ
+969 
-974 KWKARCI
+974 
-981 KSLSK
+981 
-986 RVPNMMEFS
+986 
-995 RNISGIVRDFDELPR
+995 
-1010 ISGLQKPKVGIVGE
+1010 
-1024 ILVKFSPL
+1024 
-1032 ANNHIVELLESEGAE
+1032 
-1047 AVMPDLMDFLLYCFY
+1047 
-1062 NSNFKAANLGGKKSS
+1062 
-1077 ASLCNMGIS
+1077 
-1086 LLEYFRKAARRELM
+1086 
-1100 KSKHFTAPA
+1100 
-1109 RIANLAEM
+1109 M
-1117 AKDFVS
+1117 AKD
-1123 IGNQTGEGWFLTG
+1123 GRYA
-1136 EMLELIHSG
+1136 ELWNMQQGI
-1145 VGNIVCTQP
+1145 
-1154 FGCLPNH
+1154 FR
-1161 IVGKGVIKEL
+1161 K
-1171 RKAYPNSNIIAVDYD
+1171 RKAEPAPQAVAAVVEEDDDGESITY
-1186 PGASEVNQ
+1186 
-1194 LNRIKLML
+1194 
-1202 STAQKNL
+1202 
-1209 KNIDI
+1209 

>member
-116 AESRKEEE
+116 AETRKEEE

-145 KKISLDEFYKNFTG
+145 KKITLDEFYKNFTG

-167 SEFKGGKIEKGGMM
+167 SEFKGGKLGKDGKDGKSSKYGMM
-181 KRYINLLLPQK
+181 KRYIDLLLPQK
-192 KLFFYAILSSI
+192 KLFFYAILSSV

-226 GLNSLLVT
+226 GLNSLLIT

-319 AVITG
+319 AIITG

-341 ALVSILLVLVYKQ
+341 ALVSILLVLIYKQ
-354 PYKKINEESMAQS
+354 PYKRINEESMAQA

-416 TQGLISSF
+416 TQGLISAF
-424 ISTGFSMLTTYV
+424 ISTGFGMLTTYV
-436 GITQVLN
+436 GIMQVLN

-449 GFMAFSTLSGY
+449 GYMAFSTLSGY

-485 TEIMDYPSEY
+485 TEIMDYPAEY
-495 ETAEGVEQSELDK
+495 ETAEGTEQSELEK
-508 VEGDIEFK
+508 VDGDIEFK

-531 ISFTIPA
+531 VSFTIPA
-538 GKKVALVGGSGSG
+538 GKKVALVGSSGSG

-577 AEYTNSSVRR
+577 AEYTNHSVRR
-587 AIAYVPQNI
+587 AIAYVPQNV

-620 EAAHKAWEELLASRR
+620 EAAKKADAHEFIRHLPLQYNTYLEEAGNGLSGGEKQRIALARAFLKDSNLYIL
-635 DMEKKGEETLQ
+635 DESTSNLDFATETLIFNMIYEQ
-646 WMKENDRRG
+646 LADRSML
-655 IVLAGRPYHVDPEI
+655 IVAH
-669 NHGIPELI
+669 
-677 TSYGFAVLTEDSIS
+677 
-691 QLGEIER
+691 
-698 PLVVTDQWMYHTRLY
+698 RLSTI
-713 RAASYV
+713 RDC
-719 KSQNNLDLIQ
+719 DLI
-729 LNSFGCGLDAVTTD
+729 LVMDH
-743 QVNDILTGSG
+743 G
-753 KIYTVLKIDEVN
+753 KIVERGTHDELMAMDGRYAELWN
-765 NLGAA
+765 MQQG
-770 RIRIRSLIAALR
+770 IF
-782 VRDKKHYE
+782 
-790 RKVVSSAYH
+790 RKS
-799 RITFTK
+799 K
-805 DMKKDY
+805 
-811 TILCPQMSPIHFDLI
+811 P
-826 EPAIRSF
+826 EPAPQAPSAV
-833 GYQVEVLQNDNRSA
+833 VEED
-847 IDTGLKYV
+847 DDG
-855 NNDACYPSLIVVGQ
+855 
-869 IMDALLSGKY
+869 
-879 DLDHTAI
+879 
-886 FMSQTGGGCRAS
+886 
-898 NYIGFIRRALE
+898 E
-909 RAGMGQIPVI
+909 
-919 SVNANGMETNPGFSI
+919 SI
-934 TLPLLTKAMQAVV
+934 T
-947 YGDIFMRVLYA
+947 Y
-958 TRPYEKEPGSA
+958 
-969 NALHQ
+969 
-974 KWKARCI
+974 
-981 KSLSK
+981 
-986 RVPNMMEFS
+986 
-995 RNISGIVRDFDELPR
+995 
-1010 ISGLQKPKVGIVGE
+1010 
-1024 ILVKFSPL
+1024 
-1032 ANNHIVELLESEGAE
+1032 
-1047 AVMPDLMDFLLYCFY
+1047 
-1062 NSNFKAANLGGKKSS
+1062 
-1077 ASLCNMGIS
+1077 
-1086 LLEYFRKAARRELM
+1086 
-1100 KSKHFTAPA
+1100 
-1109 RIANLAEM
+1109 
-1117 AKDFVS
+1117 
-1123 IGNQTGEGWFLTG
+1123 
-1136 EMLELIHSG
+1136 
-1145 VGNIVCTQP
+1145 
-1154 FGCLPNH
+1154 
-1161 IVGKGVIKEL
+1161 
-1171 RKAYPNSNIIAVDYD
+1171 
-1186 PGASEVNQ
+1186 
-1194 LNRIKLML
+1194 
-1202 STAQKNL
+1202 
-1209 KNIDI
+1209 

>member
-59 GFTTAA
+59 DFTTAA

-99 KTTIKDDG
+99 KTTIKDEG

-116 AESRKEEE
+116 AETRKEEE
-124 EKGKKHKCKDYVI
+124 KKGKKHKCKDYVI

-167 SEFKGGKIEKGGMM
+167 SEFKGGKLGSRDGKDGKDGKSGKSGKYGMM
-181 KRYINLLLPQK
+181 KRYIDLLLPQK
-192 KLFFYAILSSI
+192 KLFFYAILSSV

-226 GLNSLLVT
+226 GLNNLLVT

-291 ITTRYSDANTI
+291 ITTRYSDADTI

-354 PYKKINEESMAQS
+354 PYKRINEESMAQS

-436 GITQVLN
+436 GISQVLN

-449 GFMAFSTLSGY
+449 GFMAFSTLSSY

-468 IGLQMQIQEAS
+468 IGLQMEIQEAS

-485 TEIMDYPSEY
+485 TEIMDYPAEN
-495 ETAEGVEQSELDK
+495 ETAEGMEQSEMEK

-538 GKKVALVGGSGSG
+538 GKKVALVGSSGSG

-571 INGANL
+571 VNGVNL
-577 AEYTNSSVRR
+577 AEYSNHSVRR
-587 AIAYVPQNI
+587 AIAYVPQNV

-620 EAAHKAWEELLASRR
+620 EAAKKADAHEFIRHLPLQYNTYLEEAGNGLSGGEKQRIALARAFLKDSNLYILDESTSNLDFATETLIFNMIYEQLADRSMLIVAHRLSTIRDCDLILVMDHGKIVERGNHEEL
-635 DMEKKGEETLQ
+635 
-646 WMKENDRRG
+646 
-655 IVLAGRPYHVDPEI
+655 
-669 NHGIPELI
+669 
-677 TSYGFAVLTEDSIS
+677 
-691 QLGEIER
+691 
-698 PLVVTDQWMYHTRLY
+698 
-713 RAASYV
+713 
-719 KSQNNLDLIQ
+719 
-729 LNSFGCGLDAVTTD
+729 
-743 QVNDILTGSG
+743 
-753 KIYTVLKIDEVN
+753 
-765 NLGAA
+765 
-770 RIRIRSLIAALR
+770 
-782 VRDKKHYE
+782 
-790 RKVVSSAYH
+790 
-799 RITFTK
+799 
-805 DMKKDY
+805 
-811 TILCPQMSPIHFDLI
+811 
-826 EPAIRSF
+826 
-833 GYQVEVLQNDNRSA
+833 
-847 IDTGLKYV
+847 
-855 NNDACYPSLIVVGQ
+855 
-869 IMDALLSGKY
+869 
-879 DLDHTAI
+879 
-886 FMSQTGGGCRAS
+886 
-898 NYIGFIRRALE
+898 
-909 RAGMGQIPVI
+909 
-919 SVNANGMETNPGFSI
+919 
-934 TLPLLTKAMQAVV
+934 
-947 YGDIFMRVLYA
+947 
-958 TRPYEKEPGSA
+958 
-969 NALHQ
+969 
-974 KWKARCI
+974 
-981 KSLSK
+981 
-986 RVPNMMEFS
+986 
-995 RNISGIVRDFDELPR
+995 
-1010 ISGLQKPKVGIVGE
+1010 
-1024 ILVKFSPL
+1024 
-1032 ANNHIVELLESEGAE
+1032 
-1047 AVMPDLMDFLLYCFY
+1047 
-1062 NSNFKAANLGGKKSS
+1062 
-1077 ASLCNMGIS
+1077 
-1086 LLEYFRKAARRELM
+1086 
-1100 KSKHFTAPA
+1100 
-1109 RIANLAEM
+1109 M
-1117 AKDFVS
+1117 AKD
-1123 IGNQTGEGWFLTG
+1123 GRYA
-1136 EMLELIHSG
+1136 ELWNMQQGI
-1145 VGNIVCTQP
+1145 
-1154 FGCLPNH
+1154 FR
-1161 IVGKGVIKEL
+1161 K
-1171 RKAYPNSNIIAVDYD
+1171 RKAEPAPQVSAAVVEEDDDGESITY
-1186 PGASEVNQ
+1186 
-1194 LNRIKLML
+1194 
-1202 STAQKNL
+1202 
-1209 KNIDI
+1209 

>member
-99 KTTIKDDG
+99 KTTIKDEG

-116 AESRKEEE
+116 AETRKEEE
-124 EKGKKHKCKDYVI
+124 KKGKKHKCKDYVI

-167 SEFKGGKIEKGGMM
+167 SEFKGGKLGSRDGKDGKDGKSGKYGMM
-181 KRYINLLLPQK
+181 KRYIDLLLPQK
-192 KLFFYAILSSI
+192 KLFFYAILSSV

-226 GLNSLLVT
+226 GLNNLLVT

-291 ITTRYSDANTI
+291 ITTRYSDADTI

-436 GITQVLN
+436 GISQVLN

-485 TEIMDYPSEY
+485 TEIMDYPAEN
-495 ETAEGVEQSELDK
+495 ETAEGMEQSEMEK

-531 ISFTIPA
+531 VSFTIPA
-538 GKKVALVGGSGSG
+538 GKKVALVGSSGSG

-571 INGANL
+571 VNGVNL
-577 AEYTNSSVRR
+577 AEYSSHSVRR
-587 AIAYVPQNI
+587 AIAYVPQNV

-620 EAAHKAWEELLASRR
+620 EAARKADAHEFIRHLPLQYNTYLEEAGNGLSGGEKQRIALARAFLKDSNLYILDESTSNLDFATETLIFNMIYEQLADRSMLIVAHRLSTIRDCDLILVMDHGKIVERGNHEEL
-635 DMEKKGEETLQ
+635 
-646 WMKENDRRG
+646 
-655 IVLAGRPYHVDPEI
+655 
-669 NHGIPELI
+669 
-677 TSYGFAVLTEDSIS
+677 
-691 QLGEIER
+691 
-698 PLVVTDQWMYHTRLY
+698 
-713 RAASYV
+713 
-719 KSQNNLDLIQ
+719 
-729 LNSFGCGLDAVTTD
+729 
-743 QVNDILTGSG
+743 
-753 KIYTVLKIDEVN
+753 
-765 NLGAA
+765 
-770 RIRIRSLIAALR
+770 
-782 VRDKKHYE
+782 
-790 RKVVSSAYH
+790 
-799 RITFTK
+799 
-805 DMKKDY
+805 
-811 TILCPQMSPIHFDLI
+811 
-826 EPAIRSF
+826 
-833 GYQVEVLQNDNRSA
+833 
-847 IDTGLKYV
+847 
-855 NNDACYPSLIVVGQ
+855 
-869 IMDALLSGKY
+869 
-879 DLDHTAI
+879 
-886 FMSQTGGGCRAS
+886 
-898 NYIGFIRRALE
+898 
-909 RAGMGQIPVI
+909 
-919 SVNANGMETNPGFSI
+919 
-934 TLPLLTKAMQAVV
+934 
-947 YGDIFMRVLYA
+947 
-958 TRPYEKEPGSA
+958 
-969 NALHQ
+969 
-974 KWKARCI
+974 
-981 KSLSK
+981 
-986 RVPNMMEFS
+986 
-995 RNISGIVRDFDELPR
+995 
-1010 ISGLQKPKVGIVGE
+1010 
-1024 ILVKFSPL
+1024 
-1032 ANNHIVELLESEGAE
+1032 
-1047 AVMPDLMDFLLYCFY
+1047 
-1062 NSNFKAANLGGKKSS
+1062 
-1077 ASLCNMGIS
+1077 
-1086 LLEYFRKAARRELM
+1086 
-1100 KSKHFTAPA
+1100 
-1109 RIANLAEM
+1109 M
-1117 AKDFVS
+1117 AKD
-1123 IGNQTGEGWFLTG
+1123 GRYA
-1136 EMLELIHSG
+1136 ELWNMQQGI
-1145 VGNIVCTQP
+1145 
-1154 FGCLPNH
+1154 FR
-1161 IVGKGVIKEL
+1161 K
-1171 RKAYPNSNIIAVDYD
+1171 RKAEPAPQAVAAVVEEDDDGESITY
-1186 PGASEVNQ
+1186 
-1194 LNRIKLML
+1194 
-1202 STAQKNL
+1202 
-1209 KNIDI
+1209 

>member
-99 KTTIKDDG
+99 KTTIKDEG

-116 AESRKEEE
+116 AETRKEEE
-124 EKGKKHKCKDYVI
+124 KKGKKHKCKDYVI

-167 SEFKGGKIEKGGMM
+167 SEFKGGKLGSKDGKDGKSGKYGMM
-181 KRYINLLLPQK
+181 KRYIDLLLPQK
-192 KLFFYAILSSI
+192 KLFFYAILSSV

-226 GLNSLLVT
+226 GLNNLLVT

-319 AVITG
+319 AIITG

-354 PYKKINEESMAQS
+354 PYKRINEESMAQS

-436 GITQVLN
+436 GISQVLN

-449 GFMAFSTLSGY
+449 GFMAFSTLSSY

-468 IGLQMQIQEAS
+468 IGLQMEIQEAS

-485 TEIMDYPSEY
+485 TEIMDYPAEN
-495 ETAEGVEQSELDK
+495 ETAEGMEQSEMEK

-531 ISFTIPA
+531 VSFTIPA
-538 GKKVALVGGSGSG
+538 GKKVALVGSSGSG

-571 INGANL
+571 VNGVNL
-577 AEYTNSSVRR
+577 AEYSNHSVRR
-587 AIAYVPQNI
+587 AIAYVPQNV

-620 EAAHKAWEELLASRR
+620 EAAKKADAHEFIRHLPLQYNTYLEEAGNGLSGGEKQRIALARAFLKDSNLYILDESTSNLDFATETLIFNMIYEQLADRSMLIVAHRLSTIRDCDLILVMDHGKIVERGNHEEL
-635 DMEKKGEETLQ
+635 
-646 WMKENDRRG
+646 
-655 IVLAGRPYHVDPEI
+655 
-669 NHGIPELI
+669 
-677 TSYGFAVLTEDSIS
+677 
-691 QLGEIER
+691 
-698 PLVVTDQWMYHTRLY
+698 
-713 RAASYV
+713 
-719 KSQNNLDLIQ
+719 
-729 LNSFGCGLDAVTTD
+729 
-743 QVNDILTGSG
+743 
-753 KIYTVLKIDEVN
+753 
-765 NLGAA
+765 
-770 RIRIRSLIAALR
+770 
-782 VRDKKHYE
+782 
-790 RKVVSSAYH
+790 
-799 RITFTK
+799 
-805 DMKKDY
+805 
-811 TILCPQMSPIHFDLI
+811 
-826 EPAIRSF
+826 
-833 GYQVEVLQNDNRSA
+833 
-847 IDTGLKYV
+847 
-855 NNDACYPSLIVVGQ
+855 
-869 IMDALLSGKY
+869 
-879 DLDHTAI
+879 
-886 FMSQTGGGCRAS
+886 
-898 NYIGFIRRALE
+898 
-909 RAGMGQIPVI
+909 
-919 SVNANGMETNPGFSI
+919 
-934 TLPLLTKAMQAVV
+934 
-947 YGDIFMRVLYA
+947 
-958 TRPYEKEPGSA
+958 
-969 NALHQ
+969 
-974 KWKARCI
+974 
-981 KSLSK
+981 
-986 RVPNMMEFS
+986 
-995 RNISGIVRDFDELPR
+995 
-1010 ISGLQKPKVGIVGE
+1010 
-1024 ILVKFSPL
+1024 
-1032 ANNHIVELLESEGAE
+1032 
-1047 AVMPDLMDFLLYCFY
+1047 
-1062 NSNFKAANLGGKKSS
+1062 
-1077 ASLCNMGIS
+1077 
-1086 LLEYFRKAARRELM
+1086 
-1100 KSKHFTAPA
+1100 
-1109 RIANLAEM
+1109 M
-1117 AKDFVS
+1117 AKD
-1123 IGNQTGEGWFLTG
+1123 GRYA
-1136 EMLELIHSG
+1136 ELWNMQQGI
-1145 VGNIVCTQP
+1145 
-1154 FGCLPNH
+1154 FR
-1161 IVGKGVIKEL
+1161 K
-1171 RKAYPNSNIIAVDYD
+1171 RKAEPAPQAVAAVVEEDDDGESITY
-1186 PGASEVNQ
+1186 
-1194 LNRIKLML
+1194 
-1202 STAQKNL
+1202 
-1209 KNIDI
+1209 